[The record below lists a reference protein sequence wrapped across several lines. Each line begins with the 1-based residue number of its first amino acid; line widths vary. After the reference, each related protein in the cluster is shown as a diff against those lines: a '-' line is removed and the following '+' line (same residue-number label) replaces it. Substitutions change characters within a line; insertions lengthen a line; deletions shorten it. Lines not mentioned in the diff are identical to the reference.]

1 MRAQRGCLCG
11 HSDCRKLRV
20 ELGGSLL
27 RVDWVPVELFARW
40 KKMLKVTKDVDKKKA
55 VIGSNHFVAKVFR

>member
-1 MRAQRGCLCG
+1 MRAQRACLCG
-11 HSDCRKLRV
+11 HNDCWKLRQ

-27 RVDWVPVELFARW
+27 KVDWAPAELFMRW
-40 KKMLKVTKDVDKKKA
+40 KKMLKVTKDVDKNKA

>member
-1 MRAQRGCLCG
+1 M
-11 HSDCRKLRV
+11 